1 MRTWSQRSKFVKEK
15 LEQKLSSNPEDLD
28 AMDLRIADVYFNR
41 VTSSE
46 HDLDLDGSKIDG
58 NHTIINETVTLSK
71 KTLSQ
76 AQSHK

>member
-15 LEQKLSSNPEDLD
+15 LEQKLSSRPEELD

-41 VTSSE
+41 VTSSDQ
-46 HDLDLDGSKIDG
+46 DLDLDGSKIDG
-58 NHTIINETVTLSK
+58 TIINETATLSK